1 MILRLSDS
9 LVRGLLVVAALVVA
23 IVVSF
28 FAIRM
33 AIAAGAADGTTAK
46 ELELAA
52 RLEPRNPEYWYRLGR
67 YQEFN
72 LEDPNPSRALDDFH
86 RAIALDPHYP
96 EAWLDLAT
104 SYELDEN
111 MEAARDAYLHAK
123 ESYPASAEV
132 SWRYGNYLLR
142 TGDLPHAFEELHRAL
157 QADPH
162 RAAAAFSRV
171 YRADPN
177 MDDLLTKVLPAQAD
191 VYIGVI
197 AEASS
202 AKQLGVAQQVWTQLL
217 TLHPHLEIRDF
228 YTLVYALLAAGEEAD
243 ARRVWDQGIA
253 TLNLPPLLQPQGS
266 VIWDP
271 SFESGISNSSVFF
284 AWQFQPIVQGVR
296 TTFDTTQKH
305 SGVQSLR
312 ISFDGQQNPN
322 FDIACTLGI
331 VAPDTHYLF
340 SGWIKTQELTTNQ
353 GIAFRLRGLGNNS
366 VPPVDSR
373 EIHGT
378 TPWTV
383 IDIPWTAGPGIRR
396 VQVCVRRDPSDN
408 PDVRISGNAWVDDV
422 TLVPQPSEPRKP

>member
-9 LVRGLLVVAALVVA
+9 LSRGLLVVAAAA
-23 IVVSF
+23 IAVVVSF
-28 FAIRM
+28 FGIRM
-33 AIAAGAADGTTAK
+33 TIAADAADGTTAK
-46 ELELAA
+46 DLELAA
-52 RLEPRNPEYWYRLGR
+52 RLEPRNPEYWYRLGH

-72 LEDPNPSRALDDFH
+72 LEDPKPDRALDAFH
-86 RAIALDPHYP
+86 RAIVLDPHYT
-96 EAWLDLAT
+96 EGWLDLAT
-104 SYELDEN
+104 SYELEGN
-111 MEAARDAYLHAK
+111 AEAARDAYLHAK

-142 TGDLPHAFEELHRAL
+142 AGELPRAFEELHHAL

-177 MDDLLTKVLPAQAD
+177 IDDILTKVLPAQPNIYVD
-191 VYIGVI
+191 VME
-197 AEASS
+197 EAWS
-202 AKQLGVAQQVWTQLL
+202 AKQLAVAQRVWAQLL

-228 YTLVYALLAAGEEAD
+228 YRFVDALLAAGQDAD

-253 TLNLPPLLQPQGS
+253 TQNLPPLLQPRSS

-271 SFESGISNSSVFF
+271 SFESGISNFSF

-296 TTFDTTQKH
+296 TTFDSTQKL
-305 SGVQSLR
+305 SGAQSLR
-312 ISFDGQQNPN
+312 ISFDGKQNPN
-322 FDIACTLGI
+322 LDIACTFGI
-331 VAPDTHYLF
+331 VEPGTHYLF
-340 SGWIKTQELTTNQ
+340 SGWIKTHELTTNQ
-353 GIAFRLRGLGNNS
+353 GISFRLRGLGKDAAA
-366 VPPVDSR
+366 PVDSR

-383 IDIPWTAGPGIRR
+383 IYLPWTAGREIRR
-396 VQVCVRRDPSDN
+396 VQACVRRDPSDN

-422 TLVPQPSEPRKP
+422 ILIPQSPGQPQS